1 MTGRKGIEVSVAVAE
16 AARLARVEVVAAYP
30 ITPQTHIVEH
40 LSELV
45 ADGEL
50 EADYV
55 TVESEHSAMSA
66 CVGASAAGARTF
78 TATSSQ
84 GLELMQEIL
93 FIASGLRLP
102 IVLVTANRALS
113 APLNIWNDHS
123 DVMASRD
130 CGWIMLFCTNGQEA
144 VDSVIMAFRIAED
157 RRVLLPVM
165 INIDGFILTHVVEPI
180 EFPSQELVDG
190 FLPPYAP
197 AYTLHPDKPVT
208 MGAYG
213 LPEIY
218 TECKYAQETAIVNS
232 KSVVKEVMEAFS
244 AQFGRSYKPVETYM
258 AEDADVLFV
267 ALGAIN
273 ENIMSTV
280 DELRGEGKKAG
291 LIYLRLYRPFPGDEL
306 IAALK
311 SKKRVAVVERAMPG
325 GAVNGPLYN
334 EISSLAYRS
343 GLKGLILKN
352 FVIALGG
359 RDAMPSDLRHIFE
372 KMRKSKPGDMALRE
386 GLNVEVIGVRA

>member
-50 EADYV
+50 EANYV

-78 TATSSQ
+78 TSTSSQ

-102 IVLVTANRALS
+102 VVMVTANRALS

-123 DVMASRD
+123 DVMAARD

-180 EFPSQELVDG
+180 EFPSQEAVDT
-190 FLPPYAP
+190 FLPSYLP

-218 TECKYAQETAIVNS
+218 TECKYAQETAIVKS
-232 KSVVKEVMEAFS
+232 KSVAIEVMEAFGRE
-244 AQFGRSYKPVETYM
+244 FGRSYKPVETYQ
-258 AEDADVLFV
+258 ADDADVVFM

-273 ENIMSTV
+273 ENIMSAV
-280 DELRGEGKKAG
+280 DELRAEGKKVG
-291 LIYLRLYRPFPGDEL
+291 LINLRLYRPFPGEEL
-306 IAALK
+306 ISALK
-311 SKKRVAVVERAMPG
+311 GKKRVAVVERAMPA
-325 GAVNGPLYN
+325 GALASPLYN
-334 EISSLAYRS
+334 EVSSLAYRT
-343 GLKGLILKN
+343 GLHKIILKN

-359 RDAMPSDLRHIFE
+359 RDAMPADFRYMFD
-372 KMRKSKPGDMALRE
+372 KMRESQPGDMGVRE